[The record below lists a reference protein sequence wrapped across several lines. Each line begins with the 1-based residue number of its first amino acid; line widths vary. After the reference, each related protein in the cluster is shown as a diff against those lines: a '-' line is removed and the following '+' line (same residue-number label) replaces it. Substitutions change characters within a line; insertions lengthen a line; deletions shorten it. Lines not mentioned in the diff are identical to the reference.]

1 MRFLPHLDRLAKSQL
16 HWEGFAKQLLLKNN
30 MSRSQDTT
38 FVSKFVFQSTGCHCF
53 EMTSIHAVGGCGG
66 GRLLLCRSSQS
77 TKQFE
82 GGSEAGDCEAL
93 KYTFLTPIKPFFL
106 KPHDLWDPPPLV
118 QCLFVSDSVWCR
130 PATLRAI
137 KMFSG
142 TSIGFTR
149 SYPPCTVVHQA
160 MLMSVEKSILYL
172 SSPQFSK
179 L

>member
-1 MRFLPHLDRLAKSQL
+1 MITRHYFRFEICFPK
-16 HWEGFAKQLLLKNN
+16 HWLLLLLDDIN
-30 MSRSQDTT
+30 SCCWRVWRWYTLALQ
-38 FVSKFVFQSTGCHCF
+38 KF
-53 EMTSIHAVGGCGG
+53 
-66 GRLLLCRSSQS
+66 
-77 TKQFE
+77 TKYKTVLK
-82 GGSEAGDCEAL
+82 AGDCEAL
-93 KYTFLTPIKPFFL
+93 KYTFLTPIKPFFP

-118 QCLFVSDSVWCR
+118 QCLVVSDSVWCR

-160 MLMSVEKSILYL
+160 VLMSVEKSILYL
-172 SSPQFSK
+172 SSPRFSK

>member
-1 MRFLPHLDRLAKSQL
+1 MITKHYFRFKICFLK
-16 HWEGFAKQLLLKNN
+16 HW
-30 MSRSQDTT
+30 
-38 FVSKFVFQSTGCHCF
+38 HCF

-77 TKQFE
+77 TKQFWRRVWGRGLWGFE
-82 GGSEAGDCEAL
+82 VHFSDTN
-93 KYTFLTPIKPFFL
+93 KTFFF
-106 KPHDLWDPPPLV
+106 KAAWPLGPTSSFV

-137 KMFSG
+137 KVFSG

-160 MLMSVEKSILYL
+160 VLMSAEKSILYL
-172 SSPQFSK
+172 SSPQFSN
-179 L
+179 LWVLVSESISWLVCLY

>member
-1 MRFLPHLDRLAKSQL
+1 
-16 HWEGFAKQLLLKNN
+16 
-30 MSRSQDTT
+30 
-38 FVSKFVFQSTGCHCF
+38 
-53 EMTSIHAVGGCGG
+53 MTSIHAVGGCGG

-93 KYTFLTPIKPFFL
+93 NYTFLTPIKPFFQN
-106 KPHDLWDPPPLV
+106 LWDPPPLV
-118 QCLFVSDSVWCR
+118 HCLFVSDSVWCR

-160 MLMSVEKSILYL
+160 VLISVEKSILYL
-172 SSPQFSK
+172 SSPRFSK
-179 L
+179 LWVLVSESISWLLCACIKLLLFGSTPHKSAHNLSLACNC

>member
-1 MRFLPHLDRLAKSQL
+1 
-16 HWEGFAKQLLLKNN
+16 
-30 MSRSQDTT
+30 
-38 FVSKFVFQSTGCHCF
+38 
-53 EMTSIHAVGGCGG
+53 MTAIHAVGGCGG

-149 SYPPCTVVHQA
+149 LYPPCTVVPQA
-160 MLMSVEKSILYL
+160 VLMSVEKSILYL